1 MDGARRGPRAPCM
14 ADVAKDYGVL
24 KRERLRGRALVA
36 ADVKEREGASTGAVR
51 GADVLGPRG

>member
-1 MDGARRGPRAPCM
+1 M